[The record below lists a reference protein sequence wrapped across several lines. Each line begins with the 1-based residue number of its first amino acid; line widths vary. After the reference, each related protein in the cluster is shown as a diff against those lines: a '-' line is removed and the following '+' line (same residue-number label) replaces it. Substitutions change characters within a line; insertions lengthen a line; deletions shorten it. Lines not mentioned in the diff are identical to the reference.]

1 MVKDPVHGSVD
12 RGRRRSTVDRGQ
24 GLIGGS
30 SEDGRNDAPVRG
42 TSPWL
47 RKKGEGMEVILTGCR
62 RRRRRGGSDR
72 ETVVKKRQRKCSV
85 PAVLGHGE
93 K

>member
-1 MVKDPVHGSVD
+1 MAQWTAGGADPQWTAD
-12 RGRRRSTVDRGQ
+12 RA
-24 GLIGGS
+24 S

-85 PAVLGHGE
+85 RAVLGHGD